1 MLSLFSN
8 LNIYIYFFLIK
19 IKFSLSD
26 SSIVKVFLGFLS
38 VKLNFAYQF
47 RKIERGGWL

>member
-8 LNIYIYFFLIK
+8 LNIYIYFLIK